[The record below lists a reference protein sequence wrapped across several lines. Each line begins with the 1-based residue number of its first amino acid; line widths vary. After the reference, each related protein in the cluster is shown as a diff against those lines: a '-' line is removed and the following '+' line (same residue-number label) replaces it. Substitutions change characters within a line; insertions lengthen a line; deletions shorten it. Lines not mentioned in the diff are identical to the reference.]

1 MKYVHTI
8 DIDASPAVVWAV
20 LCDVP
25 AWPTWTASM
34 TSAEWVGE
42 SGLEVGHAV
51 RIEQPKLRSATWTIT
66 ALDVGR
72 SFTWETKSPGF
83 AISATHAISPRDAG
97 GVTVTLS
104 TDVRGLLAPLIG
116 VLTAR
121 IGRRYVAT
129 EAEGLKRRSE
139 EDK

>member
-1 MKYVHTI
+1 MKYEHTI
-8 DIDASPAVVWAV
+8 DIDASPTVVWAV
-20 LCDVP
+20 LADVP
-25 AWPTWTASM
+25 AWPTWTTSM

-42 SGLEVGHAV
+42 SGFAVGHAV
-51 RIEQPKLRSATWTIT
+51 RIVQPKLRPATWTIT

-83 AISATHAISPRDAG
+83 AISASHAISLRDVG
-97 GVTVTLS
+97 GVTVALS
-104 TDVRGLLAPLIG
+104 TDVRGLLAPIIG
-116 VLTAR
+116 ALTAK